1 MKKIILS
8 VALAAGLFFTSNASE
23 SNYILDEQA
32 VDQQISQAT
41 EVSFDNAV
49 ADLSVLNS
57 AATSTSMT
65 MVGGG
70 SQTVGGYL
78 LRSFF
83 CGFIALHR
91 SYMGTGGKS
100 LWWFYFCIP
109 GVGGFDNCV
118 DFWWVVFKG
127 SDAMNKY
134 KDNSK
139 FFVWAGN

>member
-8 VALAAGLFFTSNASE
+8 FALVAGLFFTSNASE

-41 EVSFDNAV
+41 EVSFDNA
-49 ADLSVLNS
+49 ATDLSAFNQFASSSLVIK
-57 AATSTSMT
+57 
-65 MVGGG
+65 GGE
-70 SQTVGGYL
+70 QTKMGYL
-78 LRSFF
+78 LRAFF
-83 CGFIALHR
+83 CGSIALHR

-100 LWWFYFCIP
+100 LWWFYLCVP
-109 GVGGFDNCV
+109 GAGGVDACV

-127 SDAMNKY
+127 DAALSKY

-139 FFVWAGN
+139 FFVWAGK

>member
-49 ADLSVLNS
+49 ADFSVFNSQALSS
-57 AATSTSMT
+57 SIAIKG
-65 MVGGG
+65 GGG
-70 SQTVGGYL
+70 SQTKSGYL
-78 LRSFF
+78 IRAFF
-83 CGFIALHR
+83 CGSFALHR

-100 LWWFYFCIP
+100 LWWFYLCVP
-109 GVGGFDNCV
+109 GVGGVDACV
-118 DFWWVVFKG
+118 DFWWVIFK
-127 SDAMNKY
+127 SDALNKY

>member
-8 VALAAGLFFTSNASE
+8 FALAAGLFFTSNAGE

-49 ADLSVLNS
+49 ADLSVLNGQAINS
-57 AATSTSMT
+57 IAIK
-65 MVGGG
+65 GGG

-78 LRSFF
+78 VRAFF
-83 CGFIALHR
+83 CGGIALHR
-91 SYMGTGGKS
+91 YYMGTGGKS
-100 LWWFYFCIP
+100 MWWFYFCVP
-109 GVGGFDNCV
+109 VVGGVDACV

-127 SDAMNKY
+127 SEAMNKY

-139 FFVWAGN
+139 FFVWAGE

>member
-8 VALAAGLFFTSNASE
+8 FALVAGLFFTSNASE

-41 EVSFDNAV
+41 EVSFENAA
-49 ADLSVLNS
+49 ADLSAFNQF
-57 AATSTSMT
+57 ATSSM
-65 MVGGG
+65 VIKGGE
-70 SQTVGGYL
+70 QTKMGYL
-78 LRSFF
+78 LRAFF
-83 CGFIALHR
+83 CGGFGLHR

-100 LWWFYFCIP
+100 LWWFYLCVP
-109 GVGGFDNCV
+109 VAGGVDACV

-127 SDAMNKY
+127 DEALNKY